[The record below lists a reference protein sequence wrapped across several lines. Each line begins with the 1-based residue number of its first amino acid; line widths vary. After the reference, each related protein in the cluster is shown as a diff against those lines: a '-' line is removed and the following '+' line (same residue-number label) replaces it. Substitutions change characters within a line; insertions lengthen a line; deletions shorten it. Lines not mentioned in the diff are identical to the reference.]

1 MVKGLGATADKEG
14 PRNAPLPQ
22 DMPTETSLQ
31 ARISDLAAADSR
43 YTPDAY
49 HFVFRALDF
58 VLERDGP
65 APEVQEDGHVPAVL
79 LLDGL
84 KDFALELYGP
94 LARLVLERWGVHRT
108 EDFGEIVFGLVECR
122 LLNKQDS
129 DRKSDFCNGYSF
141 REAFDVVSTMR
152 STHRERVFGER
163 VSAAE

>member
-1 MVKGLGATADKEG
+1 MTTD
-14 PRNAPLPQ
+14 
-22 DMPTETSLQ
+22 TSFQ
-31 ARISDLAAADSR
+31 SRITDLAAADSR

-58 VLERDGP
+58 VLEQRGGI
-65 APEVQEDGHVPAVL
+65 APPVQEDGHVPAVL

-94 LARLVLERWGVHRT
+94 LARLVLEHWGVMRT

-141 REAFDVVSTMR
+141 REAFDVVNTVPPAH
-152 STHRERVFGER
+152 HRDLYSHRAA
-163 VSAAE
+163 SAE

>member
-1 MVKGLGATADKEG
+1 MSD
-14 PRNAPLPQ
+14 
-22 DMPTETSLQ
+22 DTSFQ
-31 ARISDLAAADSR
+31 SRIADLASSDDR

-58 VLERDGP
+58 VLEQRTSDTG
-65 APEVQEDGHVPAVL
+65 ELQEDGHVPAIQ

-84 KDFALELYGP
+84 KDYALELYGP

-129 DRKSDFCNGYSF
+129 DRKSDFCNGFSF
-141 REAFDVVSTMR
+141 YEVFDVANTVRPGSGHAVVDQGVEST
-152 STHRERVFGER
+152 E
-163 VSAAE
+163 